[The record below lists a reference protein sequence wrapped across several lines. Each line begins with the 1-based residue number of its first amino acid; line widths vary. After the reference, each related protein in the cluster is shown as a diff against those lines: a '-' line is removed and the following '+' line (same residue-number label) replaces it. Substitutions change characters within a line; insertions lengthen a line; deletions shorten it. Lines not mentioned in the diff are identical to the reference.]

1 MAPAT
6 GGSEGFGAQE
16 YERGTSPSLFVRGPA
31 VENPL
36 LAKES
41 KSASKSPLFSA
52 KITGLEDMQKE
63 LKKKRSKGKLET
75 TSLFGEASADQSK
88 SLFDGFLTK
97 SDEQQSINP
106 QSLFSGL
113 VLPPPLAPAPQQQCS
128 SLFPTTA
135 LPEPEKSPQKQPQK
149 QPQKS
154 GSKAR

>member
-1 MAPAT
+1 
-6 GGSEGFGAQE
+6 
-16 YERGTSPSLFVRGPA
+16 
-31 VENPL
+31 
-36 LAKES
+36 
-41 KSASKSPLFSA
+41 
-52 KITGLEDMQKE
+52 MQKE

-97 SDEQQSINP
+97 SNEQQSINP

-113 VLPPPLAPAPQQQCS
+113 VLPPAPAPQQQCS